1 MDQEELTVPRS
12 EAEILADLGRLC
24 EVPGFVYT
32 FCLMT
37 AWAMWMSTEDVAEID
52 WYQRPNNQELGLLL
66 GLLVKRPLTLG

>member
-52 WYQRPNNQELGLLL
+52 
-66 GLLVKRPLTLG
+66 